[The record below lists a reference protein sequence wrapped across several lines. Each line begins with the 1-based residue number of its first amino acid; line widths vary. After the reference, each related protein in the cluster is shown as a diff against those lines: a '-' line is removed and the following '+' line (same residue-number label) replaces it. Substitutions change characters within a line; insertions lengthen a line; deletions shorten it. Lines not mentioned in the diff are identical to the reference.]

1 LKHGG
6 AARLAAALFALS
18 LPWTGA
24 LAQSNPLARGETST
38 PRVSLLLRQPLAV
51 AERAVTATTP
61 FNDACGDKQGTMYSG
76 AEVEPHVAVNPL
88 NPDNLIGVW
97 QQDRY
102 GNGGAR
108 GIGYG
113 ASFDGGLTWT
123 LGTLPVST
131 CAGGPYARATD
142 PWVTFAPDGT
152 AYQIAVAFT
161 GNTLAPGSSDA
172 VLVSRSVDGGR
183 TWSPPQSVASSGAQA
198 FDDKESITA
207 DPLDARFAY
216 AVWDRITGENNSVGM
231 FARTTDAG
239 ATWEPARSI
248 YAPAQG
254 GETIGH
260 VIRVLPDGTL
270 VDVFMQLTGQPS
282 INVMRSTDRGATWS
296 APIRVATSAA
306 LGADD
311 PQTGYFIRDA
321 SILPEMAVAPDGTLY
336 VVWQDARFTSKR
348 DAVAISRSGDGG
360 LTWSAPVRV
369 NSDPN
374 VTAFI
379 PQVHVRADGMIGVTY
394 YDLRSDTAD
403 PATLLTDFWLARS
416 SDGVN
421 WSETRISPTFNLNT
435 APDAIGYFVGD
446 YYGLVSAG
454 TTFITL
460 YGKTT
465 GNTTNNRTDIFLA
478 RIGAAAAAADAKR
491 ALAEEAA
498 LPTYRAQPMPEWQ
511 LAEDF
516 WNAVAANAARAKER
530 RYLKVQRYTASS
542 PGR

>member
-1 LKHGG
+1 LKRRLKHSPVLPLAG
-6 AARLAAALFALS
+6 ALLALA

-24 LAQSNPLARGETST
+24 LAQNNPTARGSDTT

-51 AERAVTATTP
+51 AERAVTSTTP
-61 FNDACGDKQGTMYSG
+61 FNDACGDRQGTLYSG

-88 NPDNLIGVW
+88 NPDNLVGVW

-108 GIGYG
+108 GVAYG

-131 CAGGPYARATD
+131 CAGGTYARATD

-152 AYQIAVAFT
+152 AYQVAVAFT

-172 VLVSRSVDGGR
+172 VLVSRSGDGGR
-183 TWSPPQSVASSGAQA
+183 SWDAPLAVATSGAQA

-207 DPLDARFAY
+207 DPLDARY
-216 AVWDRITGENNSVGM
+216 VYVVWDRITGENNSVAM

-239 ATWEPARSI
+239 ATWEPARPI

-270 VDVFMQLTGQPS
+270 VDIFMQLTGQPT
-282 INVMRSTDRGATWS
+282 INVMRSSDRGVTWS

-311 PQTGYFIRDA
+311 PQTGFFIRDA
-321 SILPEMAVAPDGTLY
+321 SILPEMTVAPDGTLY

-348 DAVAISRSGDGG
+348 DAIAISRSGDGG

-421 WSETRISPTFNLNT
+421 WSETRISPAFNLNT

-465 GNTTNNRTDIFLA
+465 GTTTNNRTDIFLA
-478 RIGAAAAAADAKR
+478 RIGGATAAVDAKR
-491 ALAEEAA
+491 VLAEEAA
-498 LPTYRAQPMPEWQ
+498 LPTYRAQPLPDWQ
-511 LAEDF
+511 LGEEF
-516 WNAVAANAARAKER
+516 WRAVGANTARAIER
-530 RYLKVQRYTASS
+530 RYLKVQR
-542 PGR
+542 

>member
-1 LKHGG
+1 MKRRLKHSLAPLLAG
-6 AARLAAALFALS
+6 AILALA

-24 LAQSNPLARGETST
+24 LAQTNPAARGADTT
-38 PRVSLLLRQPLAV
+38 PRVSLLLRQSPAV
-51 AERAVTATTP
+51 AERPVTSTTP
-61 FNDACGDKQGTMYSG
+61 FSDACGDRQGVVYSG
-76 AEVEPHVAVNPL
+76 AEVEPYVAVNPL

-108 GIGYG
+108 GVAYG

-131 CAGGPYARATD
+131 CAGGTYARATD

-152 AYQIAVAFT
+152 AYQVAVAFT

-172 VLVSRSVDGGR
+172 VLVSRSPDGGR
-183 TWSPPQSVASSGAQA
+183 TWGAPLAVAASGAQS

-207 DPLDARFAY
+207 DPLDARFVY
-216 AVWDRITGENNSVGM
+216 VVWDRITGENNSVAM

-270 VDVFMQLTGQPS
+270 VDVFMQLTGQPT
-282 INVMRSTDRGATWS
+282 INVMRSTDRGVTWA

-311 PQTGYFIRDA
+311 PQTGFFIRDA

-336 VVWQDARFTSKR
+336 IVWQDARFTSQR
-348 DAVAISRSGDGG
+348 DAIAISRSGDGG
-360 LTWSAPVRV
+360 LTWSPPVRV
-369 NSDPN
+369 NSDPG

-379 PQVHVRADGMIGVTY
+379 PQVHVRADGVIGVTY

-421 WSETRISPTFNLNT
+421 WSETRISPAFNLNT
-435 APDAIGYFVGD
+435 APDAIGYFLGD
-446 YYGLVSAG
+446 YYGLLSTG

-465 GNTTNNRTDIFLA
+465 ANTTNNRTDIFLA
-478 RIGAAAAAADAKR
+478 RIGVSAALVDAKR
-491 ALAEEAA
+491 ALAEEAV
-498 LPTYRAQPMPEWQ
+498 LPTYRAQPLPDWQ
-511 LAEDF
+511 LGEQF
-516 WNAVAANAARAKER
+516 WRAVAANTARAIER
-530 RYLKVQRYTASS
+530 RYLKVQR
-542 PGR
+542 